1 MARTPTTRRGY
12 GRAAAT
18 TQSSR
23 SDTIAAIYSDSNSEL
38 RGYVAAATRTDPL
51 TIDDACSHA
60 WAQLLS
66 HPDVDLATERHSI
79 VRWLTTTAIRE
90 AWRLHEQRRLP
101 ARDEIDGYTQ
111 NVAPSA
117 EDVAAQRARISL
129 LEQIPERPRR
139 FLLRLMLGYSY
150 DEIATHEGVSAT
162 TTNKQIAR
170 AKRLLRE
177 LEQRDRAQGG
187 ED

>member
-1 MARTPTTRRGY
+1 VPRTPSTRRGD
-12 GRAAAT
+12 GRAAAAAAA
-18 TQSSR
+18 SSR
-23 SDTIAAIYSDSNSEL
+23 ADAIAAIYPDTHSEL
-38 RGYVAAATRTDPL
+38 RGYVTAATRTDAL

-66 HPDVDLATERHSI
+66 HPDVDVATDRCSI
-79 VRWLTTTAIRE
+79 VRWLKTTAIRE

-101 ARDEIDGYTQ
+101 GRAEIDGYTQ
-111 NVAPSA
+111 NVTPSA
-117 EDVAAQRARISL
+117 EDVAAMRARIDL
-129 LEQIPERPRR
+129 VREIPERPRR

-150 DEIATHEGVSAT
+150 DEIASHEGVSAT

-177 LEQRDRAQGG
+177 LEQRDRA
-187 ED
+187 